1 MTVPYSVRTTIIP
14 PAPRGWHIDPAGVV
28 LAFTTALTVLA
39 FVIANSGCAW
49 LQTTHPA
56 TLAGIATNTTTAA
69 LVAIES
75 AQGDAEIAAGRD
87 PESTVLPK
95 WAPFWQAWGIWIAAQ
110 HAWADAVDRGDNSAG
125 QAEAAARAAL
135 CAAQAALPPE
145 VPREVVMVAGLACA
159 VLPSAPAVLPI
170 IARDAGAEGGDGG

>member
-1 MTVPYSVRTTIIP
+1 MRSTIIP
-14 PAPRGWHIDPAGVV
+14 PAPRGWRTDPAGLA
-28 LAFTTALTVLA
+28 LAFTTAVAILA

-87 PESTVLPK
+87 PEVTVVPK
-95 WAPFWQAWGIWIAAQ
+95 WATFWQAWGIWIAAQ
-110 HAWADAVDRGDNSAG
+110 HAWADAVDRGDSNAG

-135 CAAQAALPPE
+135 CAAQSALPPE
-145 VPREVVMVAGLACA
+145 VPREVVVIAGIAC
-159 VLPSAPAVLPI
+159 VLLPSAPAVLPI
-170 IARDAGAEGGDGG
+170 IARDAGDVDGGDGG